1 MADERFNN
9 NYTYDG
15 QFEGNITVVGR
26 TGCSKTTFI
35 QNLGKNRMFGKDINL
50 VFWVSKIR
58 LSGEREDVIRE
69 SFSEQ
74 TVKFVYPNN
83 LDEFNYLIDFF
94 MSEKMPESEGS
105 GLGEKIAIDKLIV
118 MDDASGLAD
127 RCEDFSNFLTVSRKY
142 GFSCVYVFHTIY
154 PGRQSWEMIMS
165 QTHIFNFFPG
175 SVHSGRILKT
185 LSLFA
190 SRERNTYVPT
200 NQIWLNRLYF
210 QISNSKDK
218 ICLIIDTRD
227 TNDFGPGKFR
237 TRADSGQEQHCYFN
251 RLNTDSRFKCF
262 LAKRVS
268 TEQDRPVFTI
278 VEQNYCLT
286 TDEKTYKSSSDIL
299 LHSTTADG
307 RTSETGQQ
315 TDRKND
321 NDRVRSETAERGRSR
336 DRSMDAAE
344 STSSRERIQLECQR
358 PRTGDKR
365 QQQQQ
370 RDNDR
375 SRKKPRFLSN

>member
-1 MADERFNN
+1 M
-9 NYTYDG
+9 
-15 QFEGNITVVGR
+15 VVGR
-26 TGCSKTTFI
+26 TGCGKTTFI

-50 VFWVSKIR
+50 VFWVSKVR

-210 QISNSKDK
+210 QISNSKFK
-218 ICLIIDTRD
+218 ICLTIDTRD

-286 TDEKTYKSSSDIL
+286 TDEKTYKSSSNIL
-299 LHSTTADG
+299 LHSTTTDG
-307 RTSETGQQ
+307 RTSEQVKKLIEKTTMTESDPRLLKDEEVEIDPWMQPSQPLPESGYNSSASDQEQ
-315 TDRKND
+315 ETKETTAATRQRQKQKKATISFQLKN
-321 NDRVRSETAERGRSR
+321 
-336 DRSMDAAE
+336 
-344 STSSRERIQLECQR
+344 QLPKE
-358 PRTGDKR
+358 KR
-365 QQQQQ
+365 LGI
-370 RDNDR
+370 R
-375 SRKKPRFLSN
+375 

>member
-1 MADERFNN
+1 
-9 NYTYDG
+9 
-15 QFEGNITVVGR
+15 
-26 TGCSKTTFI
+26 
-35 QNLGKNRMFGKDINL
+35 
-50 VFWVSKIR
+50 
-58 LSGEREDVIRE
+58 
-69 SFSEQ
+69 
-74 TVKFVYPNN
+74 
-83 LDEFNYLIDFF
+83 

-165 QTHIFNFFPG
+165 QTHIFDFFPG

-210 QISNSKDK
+210 QISNSKFK
-218 ICLIIDTRD
+218 ICLTIDTRD
-227 TNDFGPGKFR
+227 TNDFGSGKFR

-262 LAKRVS
+262 LAKRVF

-286 TDEKTYKSSSDIL
+286 TDEKTYKSSSNIL
-299 LHSTTADG
+299 LHSTTTDG
-307 RTSETGQQ
+307 RTSEQVKKLIEKTTMTESDPRLLKDEEVEIDPWMQPSQPLPESGYNSSASDQEQ
-315 TDRKND
+315 ETKETTAATRQRQKQKKATISFQLKN
-321 NDRVRSETAERGRSR
+321 
-336 DRSMDAAE
+336 
-344 STSSRERIQLECQR
+344 QLPKE
-358 PRTGDKR
+358 KR
-365 QQQQQ
+365 LGIRQ
-370 RDNDR
+370 
-375 SRKKPRFLSN
+375 PE

>member
-1 MADERFNN
+1 M
-9 NYTYDG
+9 
-15 QFEGNITVVGR
+15 VVGR
-26 TGCSKTTFI
+26 TGCGKTTFI

-50 VFWVSKIR
+50 VFWVSKVR

-142 GFSCVYVFHTIY
+142 GFSCVYVFHSIY
-154 PGRQSWEMIMS
+154 PGRQSWEIIMS
-165 QTHIFNFFPG
+165 QTHIFDFFPG

-210 QISNSKDK
+210 QISNSKFK
-218 ICLIIDTRD
+218 ICLTIDTRD

-262 LAKRVS
+262 LAKRVF

-286 TDEKTYKSSSDIL
+286 TDEKTYKSSSNIL
-299 LHSTTADG
+299 LHSMTTDG
-307 RTSETGQQ
+307 RTSEQVKKLIEKTTMTESDPRLLKDEEVEIDPWMQPSQPLPESGYNSSASDQEQ
-315 TDRKND
+315 ETKETTAATRQRQKQKKATISFQLKN
-321 NDRVRSETAERGRSR
+321 
-336 DRSMDAAE
+336 
-344 STSSRERIQLECQR
+344 QLPKEKRLGIRR
-358 PRTGDKR
+358 PE
-365 QQQQQ
+365 
-370 RDNDR
+370 
-375 SRKKPRFLSN
+375 

>member
-1 MADERFNN
+1 M
-9 NYTYDG
+9 
-15 QFEGNITVVGR
+15 VVGR
-26 TGCSKTTFI
+26 TGCGKTTFI

-50 VFWVSKIR
+50 VFWVSKVR

-165 QTHIFNFFPG
+165 QTHIFDFFPG

-210 QISNSKDK
+210 QISNSKFK
-218 ICLIIDTRD
+218 ICLTIDTRD

-262 LAKRVS
+262 LAKRVF

-278 VEQNYCLT
+278 VGQNYCLT
-286 TDEKTYKSSSDIL
+286 TDEKTYKSSSNIL
-299 LHSTTADG
+299 LHSMTTDG
-307 RTSETGQQ
+307 RTSEQVKKLIEKTTMTESDPRLLKDEEVKIDPWMQPSQPLPESGYNSSASDQEQ
-315 TDRKND
+315 ETKETTAATRQRQKQKKATISFQLKN
-321 NDRVRSETAERGRSR
+321 
-336 DRSMDAAE
+336 
-344 STSSRERIQLECQR
+344 QLPKE
-358 PRTGDKR
+358 KR
-365 QQQQQ
+365 LGIRQ
-370 RDNDR
+370 
-375 SRKKPRFLSN
+375 PE

>member
-1 MADERFNN
+1 M
-9 NYTYDG
+9 
-15 QFEGNITVVGR
+15 VVGR
-26 TGCSKTTFI
+26 TGCGKTTFI
-35 QNLGKNRMFGKDINL
+35 QNLGKNKMFGKDINL

-58 LSGEREDVIRE
+58 LSGERENVIRE

-74 TVKFVYPNN
+74 TVKFVNPNN

-94 MSEKMPESEGS
+94 MSEKMPESDGS

-118 MDDASGLAD
+118 MDDVCGLAD

-165 QTHIFNFFPG
+165 QTHIFNFLPG

-185 LSLFA
+185 FSLFA
-190 SRERNTYVPT
+190 SRERNTYVLT

-218 ICLIIDTRD
+218 LCLTIDTRD

-251 RLNTDSRFKCF
+251 RPNTDSRFKCF
-262 LAKRVS
+262 LAKRVF
-268 TEQDRPVFTI
+268 TEKDRPVFSV

-286 TDEKTYKSSSDIL
+286 NEEPYKSSSDTI
-299 LHSTTADG
+299 LHSTANG

-315 TDRKND
+315 TDRKNE
-321 NDRVRSETAERGRSR
+321 NDRKSPDTERGRSR
-336 DRSMDAAE
+336 DRYMDAAE
-344 STSSRERIQLECQR
+344 STSSRERVQLECQQR
-358 PRTGDKR
+358 PRTRDKR
-365 QQQQQ
+365 RQQ
-370 RDNDR
+370 RADR
-375 SRKKPRFLSN
+375 GRKKP

>member
-1 MADERFNN
+1 M
-9 NYTYDG
+9 
-15 QFEGNITVVGR
+15 VVGR
-26 TGCSKTTFI
+26 TGCGKTTFI

-50 VFWVSKIR
+50 VFWVSKVR

-142 GFSCVYVFHTIY
+142 GFSCVYLFHTIY
-154 PGRQSWEMIMS
+154 PGRQSWEIIMS
-165 QTHIFNFFPG
+165 QTHIFDFFPG

-210 QISNSKDK
+210 QISNSKFK
-218 ICLIIDTRD
+218 ICLTIDTRD

-262 LAKRVS
+262 LAKRVF

-286 TDEKTYKSSSDIL
+286 TDEKTYKSSSNIL
-299 LHSTTADG
+299 LHSTTTDG
-307 RTSETGQQ
+307 RTSEQVKKLIEKTTMTESDPRLLKVEEVKIDPWMQPSQPLPESGYNSSASDQEQ
-315 TDRKND
+315 ETKETTAATRQRQKQKKATISFQLKN
-321 NDRVRSETAERGRSR
+321 
-336 DRSMDAAE
+336 
-344 STSSRERIQLECQR
+344 QLPKE
-358 PRTGDKR
+358 KR
-365 QQQQQ
+365 LGIRQ
-370 RDNDR
+370 
-375 SRKKPRFLSN
+375 PE

>member
-1 MADERFNN
+1 M
-9 NYTYDG
+9 
-15 QFEGNITVVGR
+15 VVGR
-26 TGCSKTTFI
+26 TGCGKTTFI

-50 VFWVSKIR
+50 VFWVSKVR

-118 MDDASGLAD
+118 MGDASGLAD

-154 PGRQSWEMIMS
+154 PGRQSWEIIMS
-165 QTHIFNFFPG
+165 QTHIFDFFPG

-210 QISNSKDK
+210 QISNSKFK
-218 ICLIIDTRD
+218 ICLTIDTRD

-262 LAKRVS
+262 LAKRVF

-286 TDEKTYKSSSDIL
+286 TDEKTYKSSSNIL
-299 LHSTTADG
+299 LHSTTTDG
-307 RTSETGQQ
+307 RTSEQVKKLIEKTTMTESDPRLLKDEEVEIDPWMQPSQPLPESGYNSSASDQEQETKETTAATRQRQKQKKATISFQLKNQLPKEKRLGIQQ
-315 TDRKND
+315 P
-321 NDRVRSETAERGRSR
+321 E
-336 DRSMDAAE
+336 
-344 STSSRERIQLECQR
+344 
-358 PRTGDKR
+358 
-365 QQQQQ
+365 
-370 RDNDR
+370 
-375 SRKKPRFLSN
+375 

>member
-1 MADERFNN
+1 M
-9 NYTYDG
+9 
-15 QFEGNITVVGR
+15 VVGR
-26 TGCSKTTFI
+26 TGCGKTTFI

-50 VFWVSKIR
+50 VFWVSKVR

-210 QISNSKDK
+210 QISNSKFK
-218 ICLIIDTRD
+218 ICLTIDTRD

-262 LAKRVS
+262 LAKRVF

-278 VEQNYCLT
+278 VGQNYCLT
-286 TDEKTYKSSSDIL
+286 TDEKTYKSSSNIL
-299 LHSTTADG
+299 LHSTTTDG
-307 RTSETGQQ
+307 RTSEQVKKLIEKTTMTESDPRLLKDEEVEIDPWMQPSQPLPESGYNSSASDQEQ
-315 TDRKND
+315 ETKETTAATRQRQKQKKATISFQLKN
-321 NDRVRSETAERGRSR
+321 
-336 DRSMDAAE
+336 
-344 STSSRERIQLECQR
+344 QLPKE
-358 PRTGDKR
+358 KR
-365 QQQQQ
+365 LGIRQ
-370 RDNDR
+370 
-375 SRKKPRFLSN
+375 PE

>member
-1 MADERFNN
+1 M
-9 NYTYDG
+9 
-15 QFEGNITVVGR
+15 VVGR
-26 TGCSKTTFI
+26 TGCGKTTFI

-50 VFWVSKIR
+50 VFWVSKVR

-69 SFSEQ
+69 SFFEQ

-210 QISNSKDK
+210 QISNSKFK
-218 ICLIIDTRD
+218 ICLTIDTRD

-262 LAKRVS
+262 LAKRVF

-286 TDEKTYKSSSDIL
+286 TDEKTYKSSSNIL
-299 LHSTTADG
+299 LHSTTTDG
-307 RTSETGQQ
+307 RTSEQVKKLIEKTTMTESDPRLLKDEEVEIDPWMQPSQPLPESGYNLSASDQEQ
-315 TDRKND
+315 ETKETTAATRQRQKQKKATISFQLKN
-321 NDRVRSETAERGRSR
+321 
-336 DRSMDAAE
+336 
-344 STSSRERIQLECQR
+344 QLPKE
-358 PRTGDKR
+358 KR
-365 QQQQQ
+365 LGIRQ
-370 RDNDR
+370 
-375 SRKKPRFLSN
+375 PE

>member
-1 MADERFNN
+1 
-9 NYTYDG
+9 
-15 QFEGNITVVGR
+15 
-26 TGCSKTTFI
+26 
-35 QNLGKNRMFGKDINL
+35 MFGKDINL

-154 PGRQSWEMIMS
+154 PGRQSWEIIMS
-165 QTHIFNFFPG
+165 QTHIFDFFPG

-210 QISNSKDK
+210 QISNSKFK
-218 ICLIIDTRD
+218 ICLTIDTRD

-237 TRADSGQEQHCYFN
+237 TRADSGQEQHSYFN

-262 LAKRVS
+262 LAKRVF

-286 TDEKTYKSSSDIL
+286 TDEKTYKSSSNIL
-299 LHSTTADG
+299 LHSTTTDG
-307 RTSETGQQ
+307 RTSEQVKKLIEKTTMTESDPRLLKDEEVEIDPWMQPSQPLPESGYNSSASDQEQ
-315 TDRKND
+315 
-321 NDRVRSETAERGRSR
+321 ET
-336 DRSMDAAE
+336 
-344 STSSRERIQLECQR
+344 
-358 PRTGDKR
+358 K
-365 QQQQQ
+365 
-370 RDNDR
+370 DNDR

>member
-1 MADERFNN
+1 M
-9 NYTYDG
+9 
-15 QFEGNITVVGR
+15 VVGR
-26 TGCSKTTFI
+26 TGCGKTTFI

-50 VFWVSKIR
+50 VFWVSKVR
-58 LSGEREDVIRE
+58 LSGEREDAIRE

-165 QTHIFNFFPG
+165 QTHIFDFFPG

-210 QISNSKDK
+210 QISNSKFK
-218 ICLIIDTRD
+218 ICLTIDTRD

-262 LAKRVS
+262 LAKRVF

-286 TDEKTYKSSSDIL
+286 TDEKTYKSSSNIL
-299 LHSTTADG
+299 LHSTTTDG
-307 RTSETGQQ
+307 RTSEQVKKLIEKTTMTESDPRLLKDEEVEIDPWMQPSQPLPESGYNSSASDQEQ
-315 TDRKND
+315 ETKETTAATRQRQKQKKATISFQLKN
-321 NDRVRSETAERGRSR
+321 
-336 DRSMDAAE
+336 
-344 STSSRERIQLECQR
+344 QLPKE
-358 PRTGDKR
+358 KR
-365 QQQQQ
+365 LGIRQ
-370 RDNDR
+370 
-375 SRKKPRFLSN
+375 PE

>member
-1 MADERFNN
+1 MWE
-9 NYTYDG
+9 
-15 QFEGNITVVGR
+15 
-26 TGCSKTTFI
+26 TTFI

-94 MSEKMPESEGS
+94 MSGEMPEFEGS
-105 GLGEKIAIDKLIV
+105 GLGEKIEIDKLIV
-118 MDDASGLAD
+118 MDDVSCLAD

-165 QTHIFNFFPG
+165 QTHIFDFFPG

-210 QISNSKDK
+210 QISNSKFK
-218 ICLIIDTRD
+218 ICLTIDTRD

-262 LAKRVS
+262 LAKRVF

-286 TDEKTYKSSSDIL
+286 TDEKTYKSSSNIL
-299 LHSTTADG
+299 LHSTTTDG
-307 RTSETGQQ
+307 RTSEQVKKLIEKTTMTESDPRLLKDEEVEIDPWMQPSQPLPESGYNSSASDQEQ
-315 TDRKND
+315 ETKETTAATRQRQKQKKATISFQLKN
-321 NDRVRSETAERGRSR
+321 
-336 DRSMDAAE
+336 
-344 STSSRERIQLECQR
+344 QLPKE
-358 PRTGDKR
+358 KR
-365 QQQQQ
+365 LGIRQ
-370 RDNDR
+370 
-375 SRKKPRFLSN
+375 PE

>member
-1 MADERFNN
+1 M
-9 NYTYDG
+9 
-15 QFEGNITVVGR
+15 VVGR
-26 TGCSKTTFI
+26 TGCGKTTFI

-50 VFWVSKIR
+50 VFWVSKVR

-154 PGRQSWEMIMS
+154 PGRQSWEMIMP
-165 QTHIFNFFPG
+165 QTHIFDFFPG

-210 QISNSKDK
+210 QISNSKFK
-218 ICLIIDTRD
+218 ICLTIDTRD

-262 LAKRVS
+262 LAKRVF
-268 TEQDRPVFTI
+268 TKQDRPVFTI

-286 TDEKTYKSSSDIL
+286 TDEKTYKSSSNIL
-299 LHSTTADG
+299 LHSTTTDG
-307 RTSETGQQ
+307 RTSEQVKKLIEKTTMTESDPRLLKDEEVEIDPWMQPSQPLPESGYNSSASDQEQ
-315 TDRKND
+315 ETKETTAATRQRQKQKKATISFQLKN
-321 NDRVRSETAERGRSR
+321 
-336 DRSMDAAE
+336 
-344 STSSRERIQLECQR
+344 QLPKE
-358 PRTGDKR
+358 KR
-365 QQQQQ
+365 LGI
-370 RDNDR
+370 R
-375 SRKKPRFLSN
+375 

>member
-1 MADERFNN
+1 M
-9 NYTYDG
+9 
-15 QFEGNITVVGR
+15 VVGR
-26 TGCSKTTFI
+26 TGCGKTTFI

-50 VFWVSKIR
+50 VFWVSKVR

-69 SFSEQ
+69 SLSEQ

-94 MSEKMPESEGS
+94 MSGKMPESEGS

-142 GFSCVYVFHTIY
+142 GFSCVYVFHAIY
-154 PGRQSWEMIMS
+154 PGRQSWEMIMP
-165 QTHIFNFFPG
+165 QTHIFDFFPG

-210 QISNSKDK
+210 QISNSKFK
-218 ICLIIDTRD
+218 ICLTIDTRD

-262 LAKRVS
+262 LAKRVF

-286 TDEKTYKSSSDIL
+286 TDEKTYKSSSNIL
-299 LHSTTADG
+299 LHSTTTDG
-307 RTSETGQQ
+307 RTSEQVKKLIEKTTMTESDPRLLKDEEVEIDPWMQPSQPLPESGYNSSASDQEQ
-315 TDRKND
+315 ETKETTAATRQRQKQKKATISFQLKN
-321 NDRVRSETAERGRSR
+321 
-336 DRSMDAAE
+336 
-344 STSSRERIQLECQR
+344 QLPKE
-358 PRTGDKR
+358 KR
-365 QQQQQ
+365 LGIRQ
-370 RDNDR
+370 
-375 SRKKPRFLSN
+375 PE

>member
-1 MADERFNN
+1 M
-9 NYTYDG
+9 
-15 QFEGNITVVGR
+15 VVGR
-26 TGCSKTTFI
+26 TGCGKTTFI

-50 VFWVSKIR
+50 VFWVSKVR

-165 QTHIFNFFPG
+165 QTHIFDFFPG

-210 QISNSKDK
+210 QISNSKFK
-218 ICLIIDTRD
+218 ICLTIDTRD
-227 TNDFGPGKFR
+227 TNDFGSGKFR

-262 LAKRVS
+262 LAKRVF

-286 TDEKTYKSSSDIL
+286 TDEKTYKSSSNIL
-299 LHSTTADG
+299 LHSTTTDG
-307 RTSETGQQ
+307 RTSEQVKKLIEKTTMTESDPRLLKDEEVEIDPWMQLSQPLPESGYNSSASDQEQ
-315 TDRKND
+315 ETKETTAATRQRQKQKKATISFQLKN
-321 NDRVRSETAERGRSR
+321 
-336 DRSMDAAE
+336 
-344 STSSRERIQLECQR
+344 QLPKE
-358 PRTGDKR
+358 KR
-365 QQQQQ
+365 LGIRQ
-370 RDNDR
+370 
-375 SRKKPRFLSN
+375 PE